1 MVFFYGLWEKSYSM
15 YRYPTEF
22 GISYES
28 DRIWIQNPGEKYGTN
43 KSYIFLFFHL
53 EPGVRAGEEGGEGV
67 RGGEG
72 QEEGSLHQGEELP
85 GQALP
90 LQASHDEGGKLPLGK
105 YAYIFPYSWA
115 HATTF

>member
-1 MVFFYGLWEKSYSM
+1 MGYGKNHTLC
-15 YRYPTEF
+15 T
-22 GISYES
+22 GIRPNSEYL
-28 DRIWIQNPGEKYGTN
+28 TN
-43 KSYIFLFFHL
+43 QTGSGSKILERSTVRTNLDIFLFFHV